1 MDLSQTNRITQLEAD
16 VVALQAQVELIMRAL
31 LDRNQY
37 QINPS
42 QSSVATV
49 SRETEL
55 MTYSPKQIAAI
66 QLVRAGLQTEAMAK
80 ALDCTESTIKV
91 HIRGYMRR
99 SDTNSR
105 HKAAVHYE
113 GLIQDLTPERH
124 KKLTDVEMDWAEN
137 PDLYP
142 DTTKMLHQKVR

>member
-1 MDLSQTNRITQLEAD
+1 MTDDTQRRLAAIEAQLD
-16 VVALQAQVELIMRAL
+16 LIMRSL
-31 LDRNQY
+31 LGSTPTAPPTQ
-37 QINPS
+37 P
-42 QSSVATV
+42 SSVAIV

-55 MTYSPKQIAAI
+55 MAYSPKQIAAI

-99 SDTNSR
+99 SETNSR
-105 HKAAVHYE
+105 HKAAIHYE
-113 GLIQDLTPERH
+113 NMIQDMTPERH
-124 KKLTDVEMDWAEN
+124 KKLTDVEIDWAEN

>member
-1 MDLSQTNRITQLEAD
+1 MNDDTQRRLAAIEAQLD
-16 VVALQAQVELIMRAL
+16 LIMRSL
-31 LDRNQY
+31 LGTTPTAPPTEP
-37 QINPS
+37 I
-42 QSSVATV
+42 SVATA

-55 MTYSPKQIAAI
+55 MAYSPKQIAAI
-66 QLVRAGLQTEAMAK
+66 QLVRAGMQTEAMAK

-91 HIRGYMRR
+91 HVRGYMRR

-105 HKAAVHYE
+105 HKAAIHYE
-113 GLIQDLTPERH
+113 SMIQSITPERH

>member
-1 MDLSQTNRITQLEAD
+1 MNDDTQRRLAAIEAQLD
-16 VVALQAQVELIMRAL
+16 LIMRSL
-31 LDRNQY
+31 LGSTPTAPPTEP
-37 QINPS
+37 I
-42 QSSVATV
+42 SVATA

-55 MTYSPKQIAAI
+55 MAYSPKHIAAI
-66 QLVRAGLQTEAMAK
+66 QLVRAGMQTEAMAR

-105 HKAAVHYE
+105 HKAAIHYE
-113 GLIQDLTPERH
+113 HLVQGMTAERH
-124 KKLTDVEMDWAEN
+124 KKLTDVEIDWAEN